1 MGVSDVG
8 SGSLEATPEQPAAS
22 SSALAKNP
30 ISVQV
35 NRVFR
40 AFFMLALVSWL
51 CACVECPR
59 VPGLSARQCDA
70 VAGLALP
77 ATPPPARGNRVAE
90 DEAAALLGFEVFFDA
105 RLSRDGS
112 VRCASCHLPE
122 RVFGDGRST
131 SQGLAVVDRNSPSLY
146 GAPWHRWQMWD
157 GRADSLWSQPLL
169 AFENEK
175 EMDFTR
181 LELAHRVK
189 ATYRVSYEALF
200 GALPP
205 LDDAARFPP
214 RGKPGL
220 PSWESMT
227 EPDRTAINLI
237 AANVGKSLEA
247 YQRKLAFKAGRFD
260 AFVSGGTQ
268 KLTSSEQAG
277 LVVFLSRGCA
287 ECHAG
292 ALFSDDDFHAIG
304 LVENPPRARTQALAT
319 LAASPF
325 NMEGAFFDGAK
336 ESLPTARTQ
345 DDGAYRT
352 PTLRNVSRTGPWGH
366 DGRFET
372 LEAAVEAHWV
382 LPPRV
387 GPALTTTELE
397 QLLSFLG
404 ALDATDPPLPWNGWP
419 DR

>member
-1 MGVSDVG
+1 M
-8 SGSLEATPEQPAAS
+8 
-22 SSALAKNP
+22 
-30 ISVQV
+30 
-35 NRVFR
+35 FR
-40 AFFMLALVSWL
+40 AFFMMGLLSWL

-59 VPGLSARQCDA
+59 VPGLSLRQCESLTA
-70 VAGLALP
+70 LALP
-77 ATPPPARGNRVAE
+77 SSLPAARGNAVAE
-90 DEAAALLGFEVFFDA
+90 DERAALLGFEVFFDA
-105 RLSRDGS
+105 RLSRDGT

-146 GAPWHRWQMWD
+146 GAAWHRWQMWD
-157 GRADSLWSQPLL
+157 GRADSLWSQPVL

-205 LDDAARFPP
+205 LDDGARFPP

-220 PSWESMT
+220 PTWEAMS
-227 EPDRTAINLI
+227 EADRTAINLVV
-237 AANVGKSLEA
+237 ANLGKALEA

-260 AFVSGGTQ
+260 AFVSGGAQ
-268 KLTSSEQAG
+268 KLTTDEQAG
-277 LVVFLSRGCA
+277 LATFLSRGCA
-287 ECHAG
+287 DCHSG
-292 ALFSDDDFHAIG
+292 PLFSDDDFHAIG
-304 LVENPPRARTQALAT
+304 LVDSPPRARAQALVT

-325 NMEGAFFDGAK
+325 NAAGAFFDGAK
-336 ESLPTARTQ
+336 ESLPAARPQ
-345 DDGAYRT
+345 DEGAYRT

-372 LEAAVEAHWV
+372 LQAAVEAHWV
-382 LPPRV
+382 LPAHVSSP
-387 GPALTTTELE
+387 LTATELE
-397 QLLSFLG
+397 QLVTFLR

>member
-1 MGVSDVG
+1 M
-8 SGSLEATPEQPAAS
+8 
-22 SSALAKNP
+22 
-30 ISVQV
+30 
-35 NRVFR
+35 
-40 AFFMLALVSWL
+40 
-51 CACVECPR
+51 
-59 VPGLSARQCDA
+59 
-70 VAGLALP
+70 
-77 ATPPPARGNRVAE
+77 
-90 DEAAALLGFEVFFDA
+90 LGFELFFDA
-105 RLSRDGS
+105 RLSRDGT

-146 GAPWHRWQMWD
+146 GAAWHRWQMWD

-169 AFENEK
+169 AFENEN

-205 LDDAARFPP
+205 LDEAPRFPP
-214 RGKPGL
+214 TRGKPGL
-220 PSWESMT
+220 PAWEAMA
-227 EPDRTAINLI
+227 EVDRAAINLVV
-237 AANVGKSLEA
+237 ANLGKALEA
-247 YQRKLAFKAGRFD
+247 YQRKLAFKGGRFD
-260 AFVSGGTQ
+260 GFVSGGAQ
-268 KLTSSEQAG
+268 KLTPDEQAG
-277 LVVFLSRGCA
+277 LSLFLSRGCSD
-287 ECHAG
+287 CHAG
-292 ALFSDDDFHAIG
+292 PLFSDDDFHAIG
-304 LVENPPRARTQALAT
+304 LVENPPRARTQALQT
-319 LAASPF
+319 LARSPF
-325 NMEGAFFDGAK
+325 TTEGAFFDGEK
-336 ESLPTARTQ
+336 ESLPAARAQ

-372 LEAAVEAHWV
+372 LQAAVEAHWA

-387 GPALTTTELE
+387 SPALTTTELE
-397 QLLSFLG
+397 QLVTFFG